1 MRCFLP
7 SSIWPFLAS
16 WFLLWGGAVVVQ
28 GQEEEPP
35 VEEEPTEEEEEEPPP
50 EPLEKLVFIEAHVD
64 GVSGVDGLDGT
75 YDMKLSSD
83 GAFLYVA

>member
-35 VEEEPTEEEEEEPPP
+35 VEEEPTEEEEEPPP